1 MIRDIKDIIA
11 TFFQK
16 IISSRLI
23 ILGIIYAFMFFTLA
37 SKLYRMQIVDG
48 EQAQNEYVQKIKKTV
63 TTTGARGNIYD
74 RNGELLAYNKV
85 SYNVTITDVGYY
97 KKANER
103 NCMYYRLVKILN
115 KHGEKIEGDFLIGVN
130 DNNEFYYT
138 TNSDSARLGFI
149 RDMYGLKSLDQL
161 DDKAGKYP
169 SDITAEE
176 MVAKR
181 INMYGLDVLTD
192 ESGNSIELTNSEKI
206 DLINIRYEMGKR
218 RYRRFEA
225 TVVATNVSEETKVDI
240 VENTSILIG
249 VDVVNDTLR
258 VYNDAVYFSDIIGYT
273 GKVPEEK
280 LEELLKERPD
290 YTLNDIVGR
299 TGIEEYMETTLQGAK
314 GSKTMIV
321 DNMGRIMQTL
331 SEVSSSSGND
341 VYLTI
346 DKNLQIGIYHLIEQ
360 QLAGVLA
367 SKIVNEDNPNT
378 EKTDSTHIL
387 IPAKDA
393 YYQLIGNNVLDT
405 THFAVEGASPI
416 EQGINAKLLS
426 QKESIMVAINNEL
439 SAPVATMMNNL
450 PEETKSYL
458 NYIHS
463 ALSKKNIIKVDSIDT
478 KSEVY
483 QAWKNGTTSLKDYLF
498 IGISQGYIDTT
509 IFFSDT
515 GYSSAEDIYAKLVEY
530 INNMLAD
537 STDFNKLIYKY
548 LIKNGVVTGRELC
561 IALFDQG
568 LLIMDEAA
576 YGQLAAG
583 NENTAFAFF
592 IDKVSKI
599 EITPAQLALDPC
611 SAGAVVTDVNTG
623 EVRALVSYPGYDNN
637 RLANSMD
644 VAYFNRLVADQS
656 LPLYN
661 NATQTKKA
669 PGSTFKPITA
679 IAGLEEHVINAT
691 DPINCSGIYD
701 VINPAIRC
709 WIYPGS
715 HGSENIVTAIQNS
728 CNVYFA
734 ETGHRLSTDENGVYS
749 AELGISRLA
758 KYASM
763 FGLNSKSGIEIV
775 ENDPQISD
783 INPEQSAIG
792 QGNHSFANIQLSRYV
807 ATIANQ
813 GTVFELSLLDKVCD
827 QYGNVLT
834 DYTPESKTHVDINPE
849 TWANVKEGMLRVIK
863 EGSARKVFVDSP
875 ISIAGKTGTAQES
888 KTRGN
893 HAFFISFAPYEAPEI
908 AVTVNIPYGYSS
920 TNAAV
925 VAKNIYSYY
934 YGQINLDYILSN
946 IALDVSD
953 VRIGD

>member
-599 EITPAQLALDPC
+599 EITPAQLAHDPC

-623 EVRALVSYPGYDNN
+623 EVR
-637 RLANSMD
+637 
-644 VAYFNRLVADQS
+644 
-656 LPLYN
+656 
-661 NATQTKKA
+661 
-669 PGSTFKPITA
+669 IT
-679 IAGLEEHVINAT
+679 
-691 DPINCSGIYD
+691 D
-701 VINPAIRC
+701 
-709 WIYPGS
+709 WQ
-715 HGSENIVTAIQNS
+715 IQWMW
-728 CNVYFA
+728 
-734 ETGHRLSTDENGVYS
+734 H
-749 AELGISRLA
+749 I
-758 KYASM
+758 
-763 FGLNSKSGIEIV
+763 
-775 ENDPQISD
+775 
-783 INPEQSAIG
+783 
-792 QGNHSFANIQLSRYV
+792 
-807 ATIANQ
+807 
-813 GTVFELSLLDKVCD
+813 
-827 QYGNVLT
+827 LT
-834 DYTPESKTHVDINPE
+834 D
-849 TWANVKEGMLRVIK
+849 L
-863 EGSARKVFVDSP
+863 
-875 ISIAGKTGTAQES
+875 
-888 KTRGN
+888 
-893 HAFFISFAPYEAPEI
+893 
-908 AVTVNIPYGYSS
+908 
-920 TNAAV
+920 
-925 VAKNIYSYY
+925 
-934 YGQINLDYILSN
+934 
-946 IALDVSD
+946 
-953 VRIGD
+953 